1 MVRASET
8 YGYPLV
14 KAMQHRERERR
25 PKGRTLEKAHVAGFS
40 ACAPRDAMPV

>member
-14 KAMQHRERERR
+14 KAMQHRKSTLNVNTL
-25 PKGRTLEKAHVAGFS
+25 KG
-40 ACAPRDAMPV
+40 